1 MTSERK
7 IAANRR
13 NGQNSRGPRSA
24 AGKAIASRN
33 ALRHG
38 LAAIKYREPV
48 AATDLENFAQAL
60 CDGDVDPALFEQAV
74 AIAREDYVLRAITE
88 QQLAVIER
96 LHEPLAP
103 TLGKRN
109 NRLQLGNAR
118 LQKSREAYDELV
130 ALRDRLME
138 KYKGELPGAPAE
150 ADADPLVR
158 LHLRIVLMDKEEAIL
173 ARGEDPTMTLGCHPE
188 ERPEQRSESEVLE
201 AGASELIRLDRYE
214 HRAQARRNR
223 AIRIFI
229 HLKLVKQGRLLEE
242 DGWQNEPKLRKLRRT
257 PARMYPKASG
267 LRLGSR
273 INSTCGADLQNE
285 PKFEKV
291 SQPAGRTNPNRS
303 GHSCSTATTP
313 ATNHGKAPPQNEPKL
328 TKHGPHRPTGPNG
341 RVRPP
346 RRTAAQQDAAL
357 RILTRQHFLEW
368 LDPTGP

>member
-13 NGQNSRGPRSA
+13 NGRNSRGPRSA

-48 AATDLENFAQAL
+48 ALADLERFARAL
-60 CDGDVDPALFEQAV
+60 CGGDVDEALFEQAL

-96 LHEPLAP
+96 LHDPLAP

-109 NRLQLGNAR
+109 NRLKLGEAR

-138 KYKGELPGAPAE
+138 KYKGELPAAPAE

-158 LHLRIVLMDKEEAIL
+158 LHLRIVLMDKEEAIV

-188 ERPEQRSESEVLE
+188 ERPEQRSESDVLE
-201 AGASELIRLDRYE
+201 ASASALIRLDRYE
-214 HRAQARRNR
+214 RRAQARRNR
-223 AIRIFI
+223 AIRVFI
-229 HLKLVKQGRLLEE
+229 NLKLGRHGRSCGE
-242 DGWQNEPKLRKLRRT
+242 DGWQNEPKLRNLQ
-257 PARMYPKASG
+257 
-267 LRLGSR
+267 RLS
-273 INSTCGADLQNE
+273 C
-285 PKFEKV
+285 
-291 SQPAGRTNPNRS
+291 RTNPNGS
-303 GHSCSTATTP
+303 GHPRPHESRLREATVNVRGRTESQR
-313 ATNHGKAPPQNEPKL
+313 QNEPNTTSL
-328 TKHGPHRPTGPNG
+328 GPK
-341 RVRPP
+341 RPP
-346 RRTAAQQDAAL
+346 PPQRNVRSPRRNPAQKDAAL
-357 RILTRQHFLEW
+357 RISTRQHL
-368 LDPTGP
+368 LQTCGRVMLVASTAA